1 MKTIAAIATAQ
12 AAAGIGIVRISGDK
26 AIEIADKVFVTASGE
41 KLSSRSGYSAALG
54 DVYDGETKIDKAIV
68 LLFRAPKSYTGENVV
83 EISGHGGPYVM
94 SRILR
99 AVLNAGAE
107 PASPG
112 EFTKRAFLNGK
123 LDLSEAEAVMSVIG
137 AKGEAGHLAALN
149 ALEGHISKKISES
162 AAELTKI
169 CAHLAVWA
177 DYPEEDIEELSEES
191 LITSLTTIKTDLFN
205 LINSFDSGKAVIDGI
220 ETVIA
225 GKPNVGKSTL
235 LNLLSG
241 SEKAIVTPH
250 AGTTR
255 DIIEETVRIG
265 NVTLKLADTAG
276 IHENISSEA
285 EEIGVKR
292 AVLRMERAP
301 FVIIVLEAS
310 NELTKSEEEL
320 LRKAAK
326 KKALV
331 AINKTDLG
339 IKLDVNKVKE
349 YTENIVYIS
358 AKSGEG
364 LREFVTAVENILG
377 TADFDSSEPVLITE
391 RQRKLVSTALTC
403 VNEALDAI
411 DTGMTRDAV
420 NISLDS
426 AVNALLELTGE
437 RASEAVVDELFKSFC
452 VGK

>member
-26 AIEIADKVFVTASGE
+26 AIEIADKVFITASGE
-41 KLSSRSGYSAALG
+41 PLSSRGGYSAALG
-54 DVYDGETKIDKAIV
+54 NVYDGETKIDKAIA

-83 EISGHGGPYVM
+83 ELSGHGGPYVM

-137 AKGEAGHLAALN
+137 AKGEAGHMAALN
-149 ALEGHISKKISES
+149 ALMGNISRKISET
-162 AAELTKI
+162 AASLTQI

-177 DYPEEDIEELSEES
+177 DYPEEDIKELSDES
-191 LITSLTTIKTDLFN
+191 LITSLTSIKHDLFN
-205 LINSFDSGKAVIDGI
+205 LIDSFDAGKAVIDGI

-241 SEKAIVTPH
+241 SEKAIVTPQ

-285 EEIGVKR
+285 EKIGVEK

-301 FVIIVLEAS
+301 FVIIVLEGL
-310 NELTKSEEEL
+310 ERITKSEEEL
-320 LRKAAK
+320 LKKASK
-326 KKALV
+326 KKNLV

-339 IKLDVNKVKE
+339 IKLDIDKVKK

-364 LREFVTAVENILG
+364 LTEFIAAVENILG

-391 RQRKLVSTALTC
+391 RQRKLVKTAHEC
-403 VNEALDAI
+403 VSEALEAI
-411 DTGMTRDAV
+411 EMGMTRDAV
-420 NISLDS
+420 NISLDG

-437 RASEAVVDELFKSFC
+437 KASVAVVDELFKSFC